1 MLNVY
6 NRERAAAALG
16 VSEETIDRYKKS
28 GKLSYRKLGK
38 KSIRFT
44 EGDLIEFL
52 DGCAV
57 AANRLP
63 SGREA
68 VAQEYGGRE

>member
-1 MLNVY
+1 LNVY
-6 NRERAAAALG
+6 NRKRAAAALG
-16 VSEETIDRYKKS
+16 VSEETIDRYRKS
-28 GKLSYRKLGK
+28 GKLPFRKIGK
-38 KSIRFT
+38 SVRFT

-57 AANRLP
+57 AATRLP

-68 VAQEYGGRE
+68 VAQECGGRE